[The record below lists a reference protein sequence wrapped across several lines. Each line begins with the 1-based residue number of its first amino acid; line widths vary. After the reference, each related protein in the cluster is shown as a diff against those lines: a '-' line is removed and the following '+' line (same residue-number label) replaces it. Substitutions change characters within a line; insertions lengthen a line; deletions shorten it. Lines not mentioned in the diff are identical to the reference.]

1 MFFQKDAT
9 FGDNN
14 RHIAVDETLALVIG
28 EGNGDVGILD
38 ADIEG
43 DAKDAAV
50 DATWTREHRLVI
62 FSSTRFGGA
71 NETSKDGQQQKGQG
85 RG

>member
-14 RHIAVDETLALVIG
+14 RHVAVDETLALVIG

-43 DAKDAAV
+43 DAEDAAV
-50 DATWTREHRLVI
+50 NATWTREHRLGGI
-62 FSSTRFGGA
+62 LFTRFGR
-71 NETSKDGQQQKGQG
+71 NE
-85 RG
+85 